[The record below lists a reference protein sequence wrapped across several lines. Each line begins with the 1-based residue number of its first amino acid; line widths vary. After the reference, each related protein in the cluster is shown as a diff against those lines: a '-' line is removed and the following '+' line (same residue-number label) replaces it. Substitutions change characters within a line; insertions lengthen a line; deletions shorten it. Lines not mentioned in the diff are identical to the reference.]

1 MIKNFRRLED
11 PKFAAS
17 INDVLGT
24 VTQMFKGWVTA
35 TPGFH
40 LRNGMSN
47 VFFML
52 AAGMD
57 PANMVRATRVYR
69 AYSDFLKSQ
78 NLDDLLGMGADETAE
93 YALRARAVRSL
104 EARGKTTTD
113 ADIAEWFTTREG
125 KFAQRDYDESMRIDI
140 SRVMDEF
147 VRSPQYA
154 KIKDKGLLSIKDK
167 YAEGMD
173 VLGATQYGFKGL
185 IGDVFEDTGS
195 LDIMGRLNNKAGAVN
210 AASRAAGKP
219 LGLSRS
225 VGNTI
230 ENFTRFALTYDGVLR
245 GMSPEAA
252 AARTSK
258 YLIDYQDLSIA
269 DRNIKSVIPFWMW
282 TSRSFP
288 LIVEASWANPRAFA
302 WWNSV
307 TRNLTDEE
315 GMEDQKR
322 PYYLRS
328 SFKRPFGDNIY
339 GSPDFGYQ
347 KQDEAFASLIDPRS
361 FLSGVTPVFRAPIEA
376 AMNQQFRSGQQIF
389 SPTYDEGVREQLE
402 YLIKN
407 VSGIG
412 SAAQRAANLA
422 PGVLNLAGT
431 IPGLGGL
438 QSAAGALETAPGIGR
453 YIGAPEYIE
462 EEKGPQTTEASLQA
476 LYRFLGLPF
485 YQLQPFQEESAMREQ
500 MKILD
505 REAARKKAERE
516 KERGR

>member
-1 MIKNFRRLED
+1 
-11 PKFAAS
+11 
-17 INDVLGT
+17 
-24 VTQMFKGWVTA
+24 
-35 TPGFH
+35 
-40 LRNGMSN
+40 
-47 VFFML
+47 ML
-52 AAGMD
+52 SAGMD
-57 PANMVRATRVYR
+57 PLNMGRATRVYR

-93 YALRARAVRSL
+93 YALRARAVKSL
-104 EARGKTTTD
+104 EARKKTTTD

-125 KFAQRDYDESMRIDI
+125 KFAQRAYDESMRIDM

-147 VRSPQYA
+147 ILSPQYKA
-154 KIKDKGLLSIKDK
+154 LVGKGGAN
-167 YAEGMD
+167 YAEAMD
-173 VLGATQYGFKGL
+173 VLSSTQYGFKGL

-195 LDIMGRLNNKAGAVN
+195 LGIRGKLNNKAGAVN
-210 AASRAAGKP
+210 AASRAAAKP

-230 ENFTRFALTYDGVLR
+230 ENFTRFALTFDGVAR
-245 GMSPEAA
+245 GMSPETA
-252 AARTSK
+252 AARTAK

-288 LIVEASWANPRAFA
+288 LIVESSWANPRAFA

-322 PYYLRS
+322 PYYLRA
-328 SFKRPFGDNIY
+328 SFKLPFGDNIY

-347 KQDEAFASLIDPRS
+347 KQDEAFASLIDPAS
-361 FLSGVTPVFRAPIEA
+361 FLSGLTPAIRAPIEA

-389 SPTYDEGVREQLE
+389 SPTYDEGTREQFE
-402 YLIKN
+402 YLLKN
-407 VSGIG
+407 ISGIG
-412 SAAQRAANLA
+412 SAAQRAANVV